1 MAAFHIHK
9 EAVMTQSMIGW
20 VVGLAVVAVV
30 AVALARRYQS
40 EHSSMEVAGLPS
52 LGVDASQT
60 LTSRR
65 WRR

>member
-40 EHSSMEVAGLPS
+40 EHSSKEVVQWLDS
-52 LGVDASQT
+52 HHLGWIH
-60 LTSRR
+60 RKH
-65 WRR
+65 